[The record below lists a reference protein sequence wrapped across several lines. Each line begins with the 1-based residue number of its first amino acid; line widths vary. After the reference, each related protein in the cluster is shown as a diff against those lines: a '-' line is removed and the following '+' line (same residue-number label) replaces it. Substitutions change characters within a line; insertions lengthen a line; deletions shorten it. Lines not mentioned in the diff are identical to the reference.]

1 MRVIRVLIVL
11 MFLPL
16 MGWAQGYRNL
26 DEALI
31 GLSRGFEG
39 GNADAIVAG
48 MSEGE
53 KVMLSF
59 PGLMDQSGFFGRDQ
73 ASYLIESLFSK
84 MTPVRFQQVNT
95 RKNTSEKQYMITA
108 RWTIDRGGNREERDL
123 YITLRTS
130 EDRWTIA
137 SIRSG
142 S

>member
-1 MRVIRVLIVL
+1 MRVVRVFIVL

-16 MGWAQGYRNL
+16 LGFAQGYRNL
-26 DEALI
+26 DDALI
-31 GLSRGFEG
+31 GLSRGFQG

-59 PGLMDQSGFFGRDQ
+59 PGLVDQSGFFGRDQ

-84 MTPVRFQQVNT
+84 VNPVRFQQVNT
-95 RKNTSEKQYMITA
+95 RKNTAEKQYMITA
-108 RWTIDRGGNREERDL
+108 RWTIERAETREERDL

-130 EDRWTIA
+130 EDRWTIV
-137 SIRSG
+137 SLRSG